1 MRTTF
6 FLPMRRVYYEVRRM
20 LAVNS
25 ILIDL
30 VIDVFISS
38 LYRPR
43 GLRPRSF
50 GRRLVAG
57 IVRRLFRRPKNFA
70 RFPVQFR
77 RTLERLGPT
86 YVKLGQILSLRDD
99 MLPERIT
106 HELRKLQS
114 QVPPISYADA
124 KSVIEAEFNL
134 PIKHIFAEFKE
145 TPVAS
150 ASLAQAHLA
159 KLRSGEKV
167 VVKVQRPGITRLIS
181 DDINVMRRLAFL
193 MERIPKLRDYRPAHF
208 VEEFAKYTMR
218 ELDFAQEGKHADIF
232 RENFKD
238 WTDIIFPKI
247 YWDYTSRRVL
257 TMEFIDGIK
266 PDDREKL
273 RKMGINGPKLA
284 ARGAQAVLKMLYID
298 GFFHGDPHPGNMF
311 VVDKNKLCLIDLGMI
326 GSFTP
331 EVRNNM
337 FLYYYFTVIRE
348 FDHATSYLVKLT
360 EPGRNADV
368 VGFRAELAE
377 QIKRWSGA
385 GAFKEYSLGRLI
397 FDTMNIGARHR
408 LYFHGDL
415 VLSSKCIITIEAVG
429 AILDPKM
436 DLAKVSRPMME
447 QIFAEQMSLAR
458 YGKSI
463 LRALPDYLEYAE
475 KIPDQFLK
483 TIGMITSGK
492 FQVEITRPPEKETR
506 ERSNHFN
513 TMGIASLVLAIIFL
527 VREDLSPTQWTL
539 PFIGSVSTLGVI
551 GCLSALFFF
560 TLARRAEPQ

>member
-1 MRTTF
+1 
-6 FLPMRRVYYEVRRM
+6 MRRAYYEIRRM

-25 ILIDL
+25 IIVDL
-30 VIDVFISS
+30 LIDVFISY

-50 GRRLVAG
+50 TRRALAG
-57 IVRRLFRRPKNFA
+57 FVRRIFRRPKNFA

-106 HELRKLQS
+106 LELRKLQS
-114 QVPPISYADA
+114 QVPPISYAEA
-124 KSVIEAEFNL
+124 KSVIEQEFNT
-134 PIKHIFAEFKE
+134 PIRHIFAEFHE

-150 ASLAQAHLA
+150 ASLAQAHMA
-159 KLRSGEKV
+159 KLRNGQKV

-181 DDINVMRRLAFL
+181 DDINVMRRLAAI
-193 MERIPKLRDYRPAHF
+193 MELIPKLRDYRPAHF

-238 WTDIIFPKI
+238 WDDIMFPRI

-257 TMEFIDGIK
+257 TMEFIEGIK

-273 RKMGINGPKLA
+273 KRLGVNGPRLA

-311 VVDKNKLCLIDLGMI
+311 IVEKNKICLIDLGMI

-331 EVRNNM
+331 ETRNNM

-360 EPGRNADV
+360 EPGRKADV
-368 VGFRAELAE
+368 AGFRAELAE

-385 GAFKEYSLGRLI
+385 AAFKEYSLGRLI
-397 FDTMNIGARHR
+397 FDTMNIGAKHR

-447 QIFAEQMSLAR
+447 QIFAEQMSFAR

-475 KIPDQFLK
+475 KIPDQILK
-483 TIGMITSGK
+483 TIGMISSGK
-492 FQVEITRPPEKETR
+492 FQIEVTRPPEKESR
-506 ERSNHFN
+506 ERSNHFS
-513 TMGIASLVLAIIFL
+513 TMGLVSLCLAAVFL
-527 VREDLSPTQWTL
+527 VRDDFSTAQWTL
-539 PFIGSVSTLGVI
+539 PLIGSVSALAIIAAISG
-551 GCLSALFFF
+551 LFFF
-560 TLARRAEPQ
+560 TLARRTAPEN

>member
-1 MRTTF
+1 
-6 FLPMRRVYYEVRRM
+6 MRRAYYEIRRM

-25 ILIDL
+25 IVLDL
-30 VIDVFISS
+30 VIDVIIAS

-50 GRRLVAG
+50 TRRAIAG
-57 IVRRLFRRPKNFA
+57 LVRRIFRRPKNFA

-106 HELRKLQS
+106 IELRKLQS
-114 QVPPISYADA
+114 QVPPITYAEA
-124 KSVIEAEFNL
+124 KGVIEAEFNM
-134 PIKHIFAEFKE
+134 PIKHIFAEFTEK
-145 TPVAS
+145 PVAS
-150 ASLAQAHLA
+150 ASLAQAHIA
-159 KLRSGEKV
+159 KLRTGQKV

-181 DDINVMRRLAFL
+181 DDINVMRRLAFF
-193 MERIPKLRDYRPAHF
+193 MELLPKLRDYRPAHF

-232 RENFKD
+232 RENFKE
-238 WTDIIFPKI
+238 WNDITFPGI

-257 TMEFIDGIK
+257 TMEFIDGVK
-266 PDDREKL
+266 PDDRAKL
-273 RKMGINGPKLA
+273 KKLGVNGPRLA

-311 VVDKNKLCLIDLGMI
+311 IVDRNKICLIDLGMI

-331 EVRNNM
+331 ETRNNM

-360 EPGRNADV
+360 EPGRRADV
-368 VGFRAELAE
+368 PGFRAELAE
-377 QIKRWSGA
+377 QIKRWSGSS
-385 GAFKEYSLGRLI
+385 AFKEYSLGRLI
-397 FDTMNIGARHR
+397 FDTMNIGAKYR

-429 AILDPKM
+429 AILDPQM

-475 KIPDQFLK
+475 KIPDQILK
-483 TIGMITSGK
+483 TIGMISSGK
-492 FQVEITRPPEKETR
+492 FQVELTRPSEKTTQD
-506 ERSNHFN
+506 RSNQFS
-513 TMGIASLVLAIIFL
+513 TMGFVALLLAGLFL
-527 VREDLSPTQWTL
+527 VRDDFSPSQVNL
-539 PFIGSVSTLGVI
+539 PLIGSISALTVI
-551 GCLSALFFF
+551 GALASIFFF
-560 TLARRAEPQ
+560 SLARRAQPD

>member
-1 MRTTF
+1 
-6 FLPMRRVYYEVRRM
+6 MRRAYYEIRRM

-25 ILIDL
+25 IVVDLLIDVL
-30 VIDVFISS
+30 IAY

-50 GRRLVAG
+50 SRRFIAG
-57 IVRRLFRRPKNFA
+57 IVRRIFRRPKNFA
-70 RFPVQFR
+70 RFPVQLR
-77 RTLERLGPT
+77 KTLERLGPT

-106 HELRKLQS
+106 LELRKLQS
-114 QVPPISYADA
+114 QVPPITYAEA
-124 KSVIEAEFNL
+124 KGVIETEFNT
-134 PIKHIFAEFKE
+134 PIRHIFAEFAE

-150 ASLAQAHLA
+150 ASLAQAHIA
-159 KLRSGEKV
+159 KLRNGQKV

-218 ELDFAQEGKHADIF
+218 ELDFAQEGKHADVF
-232 RENFKD
+232 RENFKE
-238 WTDIIFPKI
+238 WNDITFPKI

-257 TMEFIDGIK
+257 TMEFVDGVK

-273 RKMGINGPKLA
+273 KRLGINGPKLA

-311 VVDKNKLCLIDLGMI
+311 IVDRTKLCLIDLGMI

-331 EVRNNM
+331 ETRNNM

-360 EPGRNADV
+360 EPGRKADV

-377 QIKRWSGA
+377 QIKRWSSA
-385 GAFKEYSLGRLI
+385 SAFKEYSLGRLI
-397 FDTMNIGARHR
+397 FDTMNIGAKHR

-475 KIPDQFLK
+475 KIPDQILK
-483 TIGMITSGK
+483 TIGMISSGK
-492 FQVEITRPPEKETR
+492 FQIEVTRPPEKETR
-506 ERSNHFN
+506 ERSNHFS
-513 TMGIASLVLAIIFL
+513 TMGFIALCLAVLFL
-527 VREDLSPTQWTL
+527 VREDLSPGQWTL
-539 PFIGSVSTLGVI
+539 PLIGSVSALGVI
-551 GCLSALFFF
+551 GAITSLFFF
-560 TLARRAEPQ
+560 TLARRAAPD

>member
-1 MRTTF
+1 
-6 FLPMRRVYYEVRRM
+6 MRRVYYEIRRM

-25 ILIDL
+25 IFIDLLIDA
-30 VIDVFISS
+30 FIAH

-50 GRRLVAG
+50 GRRLLAG
-57 IVRRLFRRPKNFA
+57 TVRRIFRRPKNFA

-77 RTLERLGPT
+77 KTLERLGPT

-106 HELRKLQS
+106 LELRKLQS
-114 QVPPISYADA
+114 QVPPIEFSEA
-124 KSVIEAEFNL
+124 KRVIEQEFNL
-134 PIKHIFAEFKE
+134 PLRHIFAQFEEK
-145 TPVAS
+145 PIAS

-159 KLRSGEKV
+159 HLRNGQKV
-167 VVKVQRPGITRLIS
+167 VVKVQRPGITQLIS
-181 DDINVMRRLAFL
+181 DDINVMRRLAAI
-193 MERIPKLRDYRPAHF
+193 MEYIPRLRDYRPAHF

-218 ELDFAQEGKHADIF
+218 ELDFAQEGKHADMF

-238 WTDIIFPKI
+238 WNDIIFPEI

-257 TMEFIDGIK
+257 TMEFIEGIK

-273 RKMGINGPKLA
+273 KKNGINGARLA

-311 VVDKNKLCLIDLGMI
+311 VVDKTKFCFIDLGMI
-326 GSFTP
+326 GSFSP

-348 FDHATSYLVKLT
+348 FDHATSYLVRLT
-360 EPGRNADV
+360 EPGRKADV
-368 VGFRAELAE
+368 PGFRAELAE
-377 QIKRWSGA
+377 QIKRWTSA
-385 GAFKEYSLGRLI
+385 AAFKEYSLGRLI
-397 FDTMNIGARHR
+397 FDTMNIGAKHR

-436 DLAKVSRPMME
+436 DLSKVSRPMME
-447 QIFAEQMSLAR
+447 KIFAEQMSLAR

-475 KIPDQFLK
+475 KIPDQILK
-483 TIGMITSGK
+483 TIGMVSSGK
-492 FQVEITRPPEKETR
+492 FQIEVTTPPEGASR
-506 ERSNHFN
+506 EKSNHFGA
-513 TMGIASLVLAIIFL
+513 MGFIALCFAALFFI
-527 VREDLSPTQWTL
+527 REDLSPSQWNL
-539 PFIGSVSTLGVI
+539 PLIGSVSSIGVI
-551 GCLSALFFF
+551 AALTSAFFF
-560 TLARRAEPQ
+560 LISKRSQGEEST

>member
-1 MRTTF
+1 
-6 FLPMRRVYYEVRRM
+6 MRRAYYEIRRM

-25 ILIDL
+25 IVIDL
-30 VIDVFISS
+30 VIDVFISY

-50 GRRLVAG
+50 SRRFIAS
-57 IVRRLFRRPKNFA
+57 IVRRIFRRPKNFA

-106 HELRKLQS
+106 LELRKLQS
-114 QVPPISYADA
+114 QVPPITYAEA
-124 KSVIEAEFNL
+124 KGVIETEFNT
-134 PIKHIFAEFKE
+134 PIRHIFAEFSE
-145 TPVAS
+145 QPVAS
-150 ASLAQAHLA
+150 ASLAQAHMA
-159 KLRSGEKV
+159 KLRNGQKV

-181 DDINVMRRLAFL
+181 DDINVMRRLAFF

-232 RENFKD
+232 RENFKEWD
-238 WTDIIFPKI
+238 DIMFPSI

-257 TMEFIDGIK
+257 TMEFIDGVK
-266 PDDREKL
+266 PDDRLKL
-273 RKMGINGPKLA
+273 KKMGINGPRLA

-311 VVDKNKLCLIDLGMI
+311 IVDRNKICLIDLGMI

-331 EVRNNM
+331 ETRNNM
-337 FLYYYFTVIRE
+337 FLYYYFMVIRE
-348 FDHATSYLVKLT
+348 FDHATSYLVKMT
-360 EPGRNADV
+360 EPGRRADIP
-368 VGFRAELAE
+368 GFRAELAE
-377 QIKRWSGA
+377 QIKRWSGSA
-385 GAFKEYSLGRLI
+385 AFKEYSLGRLI
-397 FDTMNIGARHR
+397 FDTMNIGAKHR

-436 DLAKVSRPMME
+436 DLSKVSRPMME
-447 QIFAEQMSLAR
+447 KIFAEQMSLAR

-475 KIPDQFLK
+475 KIPEQLLK
-483 TIGMITSGK
+483 TIGMISTGK
-492 FQVEITRPPEKETR
+492 FQIEVTRPPEKSTR
-506 ERSNHFN
+506 DRSNHFS
-513 TMGIASLVLAIIFL
+513 TMGFVALCLGILFL
-527 VREDLSPTQWTL
+527 VRDDLSPSQWNL
-539 PFIGSVSTLGVI
+539 PIIGSVSALGVV
-551 GCLSALFFF
+551 GALTALFFF
-560 TLARRAEPQ
+560 TLARRAEPE

>member
-1 MRTTF
+1 
-6 FLPMRRVYYEVRRM
+6 MRRAYYEIRRM

-25 ILIDL
+25 IVVDL
-30 VIDVFISS
+30 LIDVFISY

-50 GRRLVAG
+50 SRRFVAG
-57 IVRRLFRRPKNFA
+57 FVRRIFRRPKNFA

-106 HELRKLQS
+106 VELRKLQS
-114 QVPPISYADA
+114 QVPPIPYSDA
-124 KSVIEAEFNL
+124 KGVIEAEFNM
-134 PIKHIFAEFKE
+134 PIRHIFAEFSE
-145 TPVAS
+145 VPVAS
-150 ASLAQAHLA
+150 ASLAQAHIA
-159 KLRSGEKV
+159 KLRSGQKV

-181 DDINVMRRLAFL
+181 DDINVMRRLAFV
-193 MERIPKLRDYRPAHF
+193 MERIPKIRDYRPVHF

-218 ELDFAQEGKHADIF
+218 ELDFAQEGKHADMF
-232 RENFKD
+232 RENFAD
-238 WTDIIFPKI
+238 WDDIMFPKI

-257 TMEFIDGIK
+257 TMEFVDGIK

-273 RKMGINGPKLA
+273 KRLGINGPKLA

-311 VVDKNKLCLIDLGMI
+311 IVDRNKICLIDLGMI

-331 EVRNNM
+331 ETRNNM
-337 FLYYYFTVIRE
+337 FLYYYFMVIRE

-360 EPGRNADV
+360 EPGRRADV
-368 VGFRAELAE
+368 AGFRLELAE
-377 QIKRWSGA
+377 QIKRLSGA
-385 GAFKEYSLGRLI
+385 GFKEYSLGRLI
-397 FDTMNIGARHR
+397 FDTMNIGAKHR

-447 QIFAEQMSLAR
+447 KIFAEQMSLAR

-475 KIPDQFLK
+475 KIPDQLLK
-483 TIGMITSGK
+483 TIGMISSGK
-492 FQVEITRPPEKETR
+492 FQVEVTRPPERETR
-506 ERSNHFN
+506 ERSNHFS
-513 TMGIASLVLAIIFL
+513 TMGIICLCAAAVFL
-527 VREDLSPTQWTL
+527 VRDDLIPVQWNL
-539 PFIGSVSTLGVI
+539 PVFGGI
-551 GCLSALFFF
+551 SALVIMGALSSVFFF
-560 TLARRAEPQ
+560 SLARRAEPE

>member
-1 MRTTF
+1 
-6 FLPMRRVYYEVRRM
+6 MRRVYYEIRRM

-25 ILIDL
+25 IFIDLLIDA
-30 VIDVFISS
+30 FIAY

-50 GRRLVAG
+50 GRRLLAG
-57 IVRRLFRRPKNFA
+57 TVRRIFRRPKNFA

-77 RTLERLGPT
+77 KTLERLGPT

-106 HELRKLQS
+106 LELRKLQS
-114 QVPPISYADA
+114 QVPPIPFSDA
-124 KSVIEAEFNL
+124 KRVIEQEFNL
-134 PIKHIFAEFKE
+134 PLRHIFAQFEEK
-145 TPVAS
+145 PVAS
-150 ASLAQAHLA
+150 ASLAQAHIA
-159 KLRSGEKV
+159 HLRNGQKV
-167 VVKVQRPGITRLIS
+167 VVKVQRPGITQLIS
-181 DDINVMRRLAFL
+181 DDINVMRRLAAI
-193 MERIPKLRDYRPAHF
+193 MEYIPRLRDYRPAHF

-218 ELDFAQEGKHADIF
+218 ELDFAQEGKHADMF

-238 WTDIIFPKI
+238 WNDIIFPEI

-257 TMEFIDGIK
+257 TMEFIEGIK

-273 RKMGINGPKLA
+273 KKNGINGARLA

-311 VVDKNKLCLIDLGMI
+311 VVDKTKFCFIDLGMI
-326 GSFTP
+326 GSFSP

-348 FDHATSYLVKLT
+348 FDHATSYLVRLT
-360 EPGRNADV
+360 EPGRKADV
-368 VGFRAELAE
+368 AGFRAELAE
-377 QIKRWSGA
+377 QIKRWTSA
-385 GAFKEYSLGRLI
+385 AAFKEYSLGRLI
-397 FDTMNIGARHR
+397 FDTMNIGAKHR

-436 DLAKVSRPMME
+436 DLSKVSRPMME
-447 QIFAEQMSLAR
+447 KIFAEQMSLAR

-475 KIPDQFLK
+475 KIPDQILK
-483 TIGMITSGK
+483 TIGMVSSGK
-492 FQVEITRPPEKETR
+492 FQIEITRPPEGANR
-506 ERSNHFN
+506 EKSNHFGA
-513 TMGIASLVLAIIFL
+513 MGFIALCFAALFFI
-527 VREDLSPTQWTL
+527 REDLSPSQWNL
-539 PFIGSVSTLGVI
+539 PLIGSVSSI
-551 GCLSALFFF
+551 GIIAALTSAFFF
-560 TLARRAEPQ
+560 LISKRSQGEEST